1 LDGLLVIVHLHVEG
15 FDVFWIVIN
24 DNWTLVDF
32 IGQVFF
38 VLGSKIDTPINFVL
52 ELELLLFVLDISLED
67 LDGLGVRNSVESGVN
82 DVLKSSFKTL
92 LDVLFKEIHI
102 ISVVL

>member
-1 LDGLLVIVHLHVEG
+1 
-15 FDVFWIVIN
+15 
-24 DNWTLVDF
+24 
-32 IGQVFF
+32 

>member
-1 LDGLLVIVHLHVEG
+1 
-15 FDVFWIVIN
+15 
-24 DNWTLVDF
+24 
-32 IGQVFF
+32 

-52 ELELLLFVLDISLED
+52 ELELLLFVLNVSLKD
-67 LDGLGVRNSVESGVN
+67 FNGLSVRNSMESGVN

-102 ISVVL
+102 ITVVL